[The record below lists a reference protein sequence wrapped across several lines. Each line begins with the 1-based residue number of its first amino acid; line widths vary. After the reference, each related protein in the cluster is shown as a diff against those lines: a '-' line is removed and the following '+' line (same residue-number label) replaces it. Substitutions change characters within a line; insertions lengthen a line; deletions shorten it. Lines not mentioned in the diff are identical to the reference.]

1 MRPNLSNPLSKIR
14 AARANKPHEYVIEGE
29 SYTLQ
34 QIADSIGLSRTS
46 VSKRLNEVRAGTL
59 KNTWADLGKKRA

>member
-14 AARANKPHEYVIEGE
+14 AAAASKPHAYMIDGE

-34 QIADSIGLSRTS
+34 QIADRIGLSRTS
-46 VSKRLNEVRAGTL
+46 VSKRMTEVRAGTL
-59 KNTWADLGKKRA
+59 KNTWADIGTKHA